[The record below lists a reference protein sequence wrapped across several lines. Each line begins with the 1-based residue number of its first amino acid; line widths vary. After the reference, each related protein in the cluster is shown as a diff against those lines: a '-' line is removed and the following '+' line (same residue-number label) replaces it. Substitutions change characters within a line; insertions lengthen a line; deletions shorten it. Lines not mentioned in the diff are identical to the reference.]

1 MYRMDDTFWNLVS
14 LIGLNIG
21 AITYCP
27 LSQCRRDDSTLST
40 AFDVS
45 IQDLNLYT
53 KLDEKRP
60 SNFGQDAVLTR
71 YHNNIIFLKILLCEP
86 FKLGVRIVIHE
97 HFQLTTCVFLGNREN
112 GINSENLWNEP

>member
-40 AFDVS
+40 AFDES
-45 IQDLNLYT
+45 IQGQSLYT
-53 KLDEKRP
+53 QLDEKCP
-60 SNFGQDAVLTR
+60 SNFSQNAIT
-71 YHNNIIFLKILLCEP
+71 YKI
-86 FKLGVRIVIHE
+86 
-97 HFQLTTCVFLGNREN
+97 
-112 GINSENLWNEP
+112 S